1 MQSATE
7 KLAEA
12 RTSLHTAVAAADD
25 SHYRRQHAH
34 HAATLAAD
42 VTLSADATADQKRT
56 ASVYLDQAVG
66 MCRQAGQCA
75 DQ

>member
-12 RTSLHTAVAAADD
+12 RTSLHTAVAAVDD

-56 ASVYLDQAVG
+56 ASIYLDQAVG
-66 MCRQAGQCA
+66 MRRQGGQ
-75 DQ
+75 

>member
-1 MQSATE
+1 MQTISE

-12 RTSLHTAVAAADD
+12 RSSLHTAVAAADD
-25 SHYRRQHAH
+25 PSCRHQHAH

-56 ASVYLDQAVG
+56 AGTYLEQAVG
-66 MCRQAGQCA
+66 MKHDGGIGR
-75 DQ
+75 D